1 MHQVRGPVWGPVWG
15 PVSPFSHGIDTEGNG
30 ADARFPATTAICWMW
45 KYTFEGLQPGGHRF
59 DPGTLHRANG
69 TSDSHARCGALREPG
84 SSSSDRDIRAAS
96 PPQRVAVDSRNH

>member
-59 DPGTLHRANG
+59 DPGTLHRTIRA
-69 TSDSHARCGALREPG
+69 SGADAKLREVPG
-84 SSSSDRDIRAAS
+84 SSSTDTTGVAS
-96 PPQRVAVDSRNH
+96 LPQRVAALFRNR